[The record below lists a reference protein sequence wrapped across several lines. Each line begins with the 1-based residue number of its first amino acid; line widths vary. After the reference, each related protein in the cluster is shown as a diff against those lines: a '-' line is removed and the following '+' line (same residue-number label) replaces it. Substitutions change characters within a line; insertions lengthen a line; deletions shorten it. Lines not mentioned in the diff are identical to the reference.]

1 MTKPDG
7 DEVLLR
13 RREGLV
19 EVLTLNRPDQ
29 GNSLS
34 PELLGALGAAL
45 DEVAADDAVRAVVL
59 TGAGERIFCGG
70 MDLRAF
76 SNARSEPAGGPA
88 EERAPA
94 AGGTAPSS
102 GTGALFDGS
111 YAKPVIAAVNG
122 AAVGGGFEL
131 VLGSDLVVAAEH
143 ARFGLPEVKRGLFPG
158 GMGTLL
164 ADRIP
169 LALALEIG
177 LTGELFGAERAL
189 QLGLVNRVVPAA
201 DLLDTALE
209 RANAICANG
218 PIAVRVIKKL
228 VRGTVEH
235 SPDAGRAT
243 PEVMAEVFGSDDAK
257 EGALAFI
264 EKRPPRWT
272 GR

>member
-1 MTKPDG
+1 MTTQQEG
-7 DEVLLR
+7 GVLLR

-19 EVLTLNRPDQ
+19 EILTLNRPDQ

-34 PELLGALGAAL
+34 PELLATLGAAL
-45 DEVAADDAVRAVVL
+45 DELAVDDAVRAVVL

-76 SNARSEPAGGPA
+76 SEAPSEPAAGPA

-94 AGGTAPSS
+94 AAGTPSS

-111 YAKPVIAAVNG
+111 YVKPVIAAVNG

-189 QLGLVNRVVPAA
+189 QLGLVNRVVPAG
-201 DLLDTALE
+201 DLLDAALE

-228 VRGTVEH
+228 IRGTVEH
-235 SPDAGRAT
+235 SPDEGRPT
-243 PEVMAEVFGSDDAK
+243 PAILAEVFGSEDAK

-264 EKRPPRWT
+264 EKRPPVWT